1 MGTSKPQPPTS
12 FPDTSVGRLDSW
24 KEIAAYLKRDERTVR
39 RWERE
44 GLPVHRHMHKK
55 QASIYAYKAEIEAWW
70 SHGCQR
76 LEPAGASR
84 PGRPVILWFL
94 AGLVAAGLLVFLVI
108 EVGVLRRARWARNQ
122 ALPEIARLVDQ
133 DRSDEAFRLALQA
146 QRYIPND
153 PVLLRLLRSFTT
165 PVSIQTTPPGADIYV
180 RTYSAS
186 DKDWTFLGRSPR
198 VNIPV
203 PWDHLRLRI
212 EKPGFGRLEV
222 ASFVRPNTNF
232 NFTLD
237 VVGSSPPGMV
247 RVPGGPF
254 QLRSAAPV
262 VLGDYWLDQYEVTN
276 RQFKHFI
283 EKDGYQNH
291 ANWTHEFVKE
301 GRRLSWEEAIAEFR
315 DPTGRTAPSTWEL
328 GSYPDGQADFPV
340 GGVSWY
346 EAAAYCESAGKS
358 LPTVYHWYKAA
369 GLGIPSDI
377 LRFSNFDGKGP
388 TRIGA
393 RQGLGPYGTY
403 DMAGNVK
410 EWTWNESGSKRY
422 ILGGAWNEPRYMF
435 ATEDARLP
443 LDRSATLGFRCA
455 QYSSPPASMLTR
467 PIETLNRDYT
477 REKPVPDSVF
487 SFYKSLYSYD
497 RTALDPRVEV
507 VDDASEYWRREKISF
522 RAAYGNDRVMAY
534 LFLPR
539 NARPPFSTVI
549 FFPGIHVFF
558 EKSSENV
565 SLEVLEF
572 AARSGR
578 AVLYPIYMGTYERRI
593 TSSAV
598 RQTPEEV
605 VQPGGACLPVGPKA
619 GRDLVMQWAKDL
631 GRSIDYLETR
641 QDIDS
646 HRLAYYGLSLGAVW
660 GPVLTAVEPRFKAS
674 VLVAGGLPFEK
685 LPSEIEPLN
694 FAPRVKIPTLMLN
707 GRDDFIYPVDSSQVP
722 LFRLLGVPGSEKRH
736 VTFESG
742 HLPPFQPIVKESLD
756 WLDRYL
762 GPV

>member
-1 MGTSKPQPPTS
+1 
-12 FPDTSVGRLDSW
+12 
-24 KEIAAYLKRDERTVR
+24 
-39 RWERE
+39 
-44 GLPVHRHMHKK
+44 
-55 QASIYAYKAEIEAWW
+55 
-70 SHGCQR
+70 
-76 LEPAGASR
+76 
-84 PGRPVILWFL
+84 
-94 AGLVAAGLLVFLVI
+94 
-108 EVGVLRRARWARNQ
+108 
-122 ALPEIARLVDQ
+122 
-133 DRSDEAFRLALQA
+133 
-146 QRYIPND
+146 
-153 PVLLRLLRSFTT
+153 
-165 PVSIQTTPPGADIYV
+165 
-180 RTYSAS
+180 
-186 DKDWTFLGRSPR
+186 
-198 VNIPV
+198 
-203 PWDHLRLRI
+203 
-212 EKPGFGRLEV
+212 
-222 ASFVRPNTNF
+222 
-232 NFTLD
+232 
-237 VVGSSPPGMV
+237 
-247 RVPGGPF
+247 
-254 QLRSAAPV
+254 
-262 VLGDYWLDQYEVTN
+262 
-276 RQFKHFI
+276 
-283 EKDGYQNH
+283 
-291 ANWTHEFVKE
+291 
-301 GRRLSWEEAIAEFR
+301 
-315 DPTGRTAPSTWEL
+315 
-328 GSYPDGQADFPV
+328 
-340 GGVSWY
+340 VSWY
-346 EAAAYCESAGKS
+346 EATAYCESAGKS

-393 RQGLGPYGTY
+393 HQGLGPYGTY

-422 ILGGAWNEPRYMF
+422 ILGGGWNEPRYMF
-435 ATEDARLP
+435 ATEDARRP
-443 LDRSATLGFRCA
+443 FDRSATSGFRCA

-497 RTALDPRVEV
+497 RTALDPRVES
-507 VDDASEYWRREKISF
+507 VDDSSEYWRREKISF

-549 FFPGIHVFF
+549 FFPGMHVFF
-558 EKSSENV
+558 EKSSEN
-565 SLEVLEF
+565 LRHGLEF
-572 AARSGR
+572 AVRSGR

-605 VQPGGACLPVGPKA
+605 VQPGSACLPVGPKA

-722 LFRLLGVPGSEKRH
+722 LFRLLGVPDSEKHH
-736 VTFESG
+736 VMFESG
-742 HLPPFQPIVKESLD
+742 HLPPFQPTVKESLD

>member
-1 MGTSKPQPPTS
+1 
-12 FPDTSVGRLDSW
+12 
-24 KEIAAYLKRDERTVR
+24 
-39 RWERE
+39 
-44 GLPVHRHMHKK
+44 
-55 QASIYAYKAEIEAWW
+55 
-70 SHGCQR
+70 
-76 LEPAGASR
+76 
-84 PGRPVILWFL
+84 
-94 AGLVAAGLLVFLVI
+94 
-108 EVGVLRRARWARNQ
+108 
-122 ALPEIARLVDQ
+122 
-133 DRSDEAFRLALQA
+133 
-146 QRYIPND
+146 
-153 PVLLRLLRSFTT
+153 
-165 PVSIQTTPPGADIYV
+165 
-180 RTYSAS
+180 
-186 DKDWTFLGRSPR
+186 
-198 VNIPV
+198 
-203 PWDHLRLRI
+203 
-212 EKPGFGRLEV
+212 
-222 ASFVRPNTNF
+222 
-232 NFTLD
+232 
-237 VVGSSPPGMV
+237 
-247 RVPGGPF
+247 
-254 QLRSAAPV
+254 
-262 VLGDYWLDQYEVTN
+262 
-276 RQFKHFI
+276 
-283 EKDGYQNH
+283 
-291 ANWTHEFVKE
+291 
-301 GRRLSWEEAIAEFR
+301 
-315 DPTGRTAPSTWEL
+315 
-328 GSYPDGQADFPV
+328 
-340 GGVSWY
+340 
-346 EAAAYCESAGKS
+346 
-358 LPTVYHWYKAA
+358 
-369 GLGIPSDI
+369 
-377 LRFSNFDGKGP
+377 
-388 TRIGA
+388 
-393 RQGLGPYGTY
+393 
-403 DMAGNVK
+403 
-410 EWTWNESGSKRY
+410 
-422 ILGGAWNEPRYMF
+422 
-435 ATEDARLP
+435 
-443 LDRSATLGFRCA
+443 
-455 QYSSPPASMLTR
+455 MLTR

-497 RTALDPRVEV
+497 RTALDPRVES

-558 EKSSENV
+558 EKSSENI

-605 VQPGGACLPVGPKA
+605 VQPGSACLPVGPKA

-646 HRLAYYGLSLGAVW
+646 NRLAYYGLSLGAVW
-660 GPVLTAVEPRFKAS
+660 GPVLTAVEPRLKAS

>member
-1 MGTSKPQPPTS
+1 MGTSKPQPPTG
-12 FPDTSVGRLDSW
+12 FPEASLGRLDSW

-55 QASIYAYKAEIEAWW
+55 QASIYAYRAEIDAWW
-70 SHGCQR
+70 SNGRQR
-76 LEPAGASR
+76 FEPGERVR
-84 PGRPVILWFL
+84 PNKRFRLWFL
-94 AGLVAAGLLVFLVI
+94 GGLVAAGVLVMVSMKI
-108 EVGVLRRARWARNQ
+108 SGLRSARWARNQ
-122 ALPEIARLVDQ
+122 AIPEIARLVDQ
-133 DRSDEAFRLALQA
+133 DKSDEAFGLALQA

-153 PVLLRLLRSFTT
+153 PMLLRLLRSFTT

-180 RTYSAS
+180 RTYSAAV
-186 DKDWTFLGRSPR
+186 KDWTFLGRSPL

-203 PWDHLRLRI
+203 PWDYLRLRI
-212 EKPGFGRLEV
+212 EKPGFGTLEA
-222 ASFVRPNTNF
+222 ASFVIPNTNL
-232 NFTLD
+232 NFILD

-247 RVPGGPF
+247 RVPGGAF
-254 QLRSAAPV
+254 QFRSAAPV
-262 VLGDYWLDQYEVTN
+262 ELGDYWLDEYEVTN
-276 RQFKHFI
+276 RQFKRFI
-283 EKDGYQNH
+283 DNGGYQNR
-291 ANWTHEFVKE
+291 ANWTQEFVKE
-301 GRRLSWEEAIAEFR
+301 GRRLSSEEAMAEFR
-315 DPTGRTAPSTWEL
+315 DPTGRPAPSTWEL

-388 TRIGA
+388 TRIGTH
-393 RQGLGPYGTY
+393 QGLGPYGTY

-410 EWTWNESGSKRY
+410 EWTWNESGRKRY

-443 LDRSATLGFRCA
+443 FDRSATLGFRCA
-455 QYSSPPASMLTR
+455 KYSSPPASSLTVA
-467 PIETLNRDYT
+467 IETLNRDYT

-487 SFYKSLYSYD
+487 SFYKGLYSYD
-497 RTALDPRVEV
+497 RTALDPRVES
-507 VDDASEYWRREKISF
+507 VDDSFQYWRTEKISF
-522 RAAYGNDRVMAY
+522 RAAYGSDRVMAY
-534 LFLPR
+534 LFLPK
-539 NARPPFSTVI
+539 NARPPYSTVI
-549 FFPGIHVFF
+549 YFPGVHVFF
-558 EKSSENV
+558 EKSSENI
-565 SLEVLEF
+565 SPELLEF
-572 AARSGR
+572 AVRSGR

-593 TSSAV
+593 TSSPV

-605 VQPGGACLPVGPKA
+605 VQPGSACLPVGPKA
-619 GRDLVMQWAKDL
+619 GRDLVTEWAKDL

-641 QDIDS
+641 KDIDS

-660 GPVLTAVEPRFKAS
+660 GPVLTAVEPRLKAS
-674 VLVAGGLPFEK
+674 VLVGGGLPFEK

-742 HLPPFQPIVKESLD
+742 HLPPFQPTVKESLD
-756 WLDRYL
+756 WFDRYL